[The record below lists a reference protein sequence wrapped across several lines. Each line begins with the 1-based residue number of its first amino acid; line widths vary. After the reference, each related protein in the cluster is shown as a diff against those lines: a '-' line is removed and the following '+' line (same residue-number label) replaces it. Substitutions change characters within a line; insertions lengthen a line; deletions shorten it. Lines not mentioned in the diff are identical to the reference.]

1 LQTLGPALITTGIVT
16 AVSWWLGIG
25 IAIDS
30 REPEASSVIARATAE
45 LAQGRTEDLTAHT
58 LREEGVRLYAAGQF
72 PMACERFDRAA
83 EHEPASTAR
92 RRDLAGCFEG
102 WAWQAMRDG
111 RAEEAILLFR
121 RGLRAMP
128 DAPDL
133 LTGLGVAAI
142 HAGRAGEALEPLERA
157 VTADA
162 RVPARLL
169 LARLYD
175 QRDDARQALAHLR
188 AVVATEPEHEG
199 ARRLLG
205 KIERELQAES
215 GFRRMTTPHFLIKY
229 RGAREAEARRVLP
242 RLLEATY
249 ERVGSQLGYRPLD
262 RVTVVLYE
270 DAEFRHVA
278 GVHTWVSGLFDGKI
292 RLPLGPALPL
302 TPRLE
307 RLLAHEYG
315 HAAVHDLSR
324 GRAPRWLQE
333 GLAQVLEGA
342 RPASGL
348 RVLDDFDLAGLDAL
362 IADADPARARVGYDV
377 ALWIV
382 RDLLTRGGTPPLR
395 ALLTRLA
402 MGEPVAAVIPGVYG
416 LRLAELESYWRQ
428 RLGA

>member
-1 LQTLGPALITTGIVT
+1 MAHSRRLQALGAALA
-16 AVSWWLGIG
+16 AVGGVVAAAAWWLGAG
-25 IAIDS
+25 VALDT
-30 REPEASSVIARATAE
+30 REPAPARIA
-45 LAQGRTEDLTAHT
+45 LAGAAVSTAHA

-72 PMACERFDRAA
+72 PAACERFDRAA
-83 EHEPASTAR
+83 EHESASTAR

-102 WAWQAMRDG
+102 WAWQAMREG
-111 RAEEAILLFR
+111 RAEEAMLLFR
-121 RGLRAMP
+121 RGLRATP

-142 HAGRAGEALEPLERA
+142 HAGRAGEAVEPLERA
-157 VTADA
+157 VSADP

-175 QRDDARQALAHLR
+175 QRDEAAQALAHLR
-188 AVVATEPEHEG
+188 AVVTAEPEHEG
-199 ARRLLG
+199 ARRLFD
-205 KIERELQAES
+205 KIERERQAES
-215 GFRRMTTPHFLIKY
+215 GFRRMTTPHFVIKY
-229 RGAREAEARRVLP
+229 RGSREAEARRVLP
-242 RLLEATY
+242 RLLEAAY
-249 ERVGSQLGYRPLD
+249 ERVGTQLGYRPLD

-278 GVHTWVSGLFDGKI
+278 GVHPWVSGLFDGKI
-292 RLPLGPALPL
+292 RLPLGPALPPAP
-302 TPRLE
+302 TLE
-307 RLLAHEYG
+307 RLLVHEYA

-342 RPASGL
+342 SAEASP
-348 RVLDDFDLAGLDAL
+348 RVPDDFDLAGLDAL
-362 IADADPARARVGYDV
+362 IAQADPARARVGYDV

-382 RDLLTRGGTPPLR
+382 QDLVTRGGTPPMR
-395 ALLTRLA
+395 ALLTRLG

-428 RLGA
+428 RLGV

>member
-1 LQTLGPALITTGIVT
+1 MPHFRRWRALGPVVAALG
-16 AVSWWLGIG
+16 AVAAVAWWLGTG
-25 IAIDS
+25 VALDT
-30 REPEASSVIARATAE
+30 RTPEPAGPVIAVVSVPTA
-45 LAQGRTEDLTAHT
+45 RT

-72 PMACERFDRAA
+72 ATACERFDRAA
-83 EHEPASTAR
+83 EHEPASAAR

-102 WAWQAMRDG
+102 WAWQAVREG
-111 RAEEAILLFR
+111 RAAEAMLLFR
-121 RGLRAMP
+121 RGLRTTP

-142 HAGRAGEALEPLERA
+142 HAGRSGEALEPLERA
-157 VTADA
+157 VSGDA

-175 QRDDARQALAHLR
+175 QRDDTPRALAHLR
-188 AVVATEPEHEG
+188 AVVDAEPDHEG
-199 ARRLLG
+199 ARRLLD
-205 KIERELQAES
+205 KIERERQAES
-215 GFRRMTTPHFLIKY
+215 GFRRMTTPHFVIKY
-229 RGAREAEARRVLP
+229 LGSREAEARQVLP
-242 RLLEATY
+242 RLLEAAY
-249 ERVGSQLGYRPLD
+249 ERVGTQLGYRPLD

-270 DAEFRHVA
+270 DAQFRHVA

-292 RLPLGPALPL
+292 RLPLGPALP
-302 TPRLE
+302 PAPALE
-307 RLLAHEYG
+307 RLLVHEYT

-342 RPASGL
+342 SPDAGL
-348 RVLDDFDLAGLDAL
+348 RVRDDFDLAGLDAL
-362 IADADPARARVGYDV
+362 IADADPARARLGYDL

-382 RDLLTRGGTPPLR
+382 QDLVTRGGTPPMR
-395 ALLTRLA
+395 ALLTRLG

-428 RLGA
+428 RLGV